1 MTNEILNKKIELFVD
16 NGIDKYRRFDE
27 IKIIDMIK
35 IYLENNGFFIVM
47 NKTSNFVGYLDL
59 ADMKKI
65 KNIYDEINNY
75 KNKTIKE
82 LIEDKEIILRTEKID
97 SNTPLIDVLK
107 KLNMT
112 DQNYFPIFKGDIL
125 IGRISK
131 KILKEKI
138 EQLY

>member
-107 KLNMT
+107 KLIEHPKTIEGMK
-112 DQNYFPIFKGDIL
+112 DFKKDAVL
-125 IGRISK
+125 EYQRISGVRK
-131 KILKEKI
+131 
-138 EQLY
+138 

>member
-112 DQNYFPIFKGDIL
+112 DQNYFPIFKVDIL